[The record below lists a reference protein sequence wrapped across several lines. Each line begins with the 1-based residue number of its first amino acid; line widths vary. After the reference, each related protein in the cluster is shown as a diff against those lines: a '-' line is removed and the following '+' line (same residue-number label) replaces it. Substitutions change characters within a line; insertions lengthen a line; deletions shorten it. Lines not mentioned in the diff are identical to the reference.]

1 MPNNYQIKSDMA
13 FLESTVPQGSQQICL
28 RVQAPEELFG
38 KYTPL

>member
-1 MPNNYQIKSDMA
+1 MPNK
-13 FLESTVPQGSQQICL
+13 LTVPQGSQQICL